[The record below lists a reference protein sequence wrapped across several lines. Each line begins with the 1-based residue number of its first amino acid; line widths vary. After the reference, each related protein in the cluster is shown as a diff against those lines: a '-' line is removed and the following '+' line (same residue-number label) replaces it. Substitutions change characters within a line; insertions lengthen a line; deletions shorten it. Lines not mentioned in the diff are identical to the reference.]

1 MTDERTMQLISAAAD
16 GQLTA
21 DEQAE
26 LERLLESSSEA
37 REFAADLEQMD
48 AILLDSQALDVPGSL
63 HARIVE
69 SIDLPGASPQP
80 SGRGW
85 QRPPDLGALF
95 RYGLAAAA
103 GVLLA
108 VSLYES
114 QVILTGTPDF
124 SKLVGTMA
132 PDRVVAEADIVDV
145 YDFRKDGF
153 ASLAQLQRRDGNL
166 YLDIQIEADQPL
178 DISVTISPAGIWP
191 GALAQ
196 LKDSFESIAIADS
209 ALQVR
214 ASGER
219 RLTVL
224 LSHVGDATFE
234 GQAKIELEFSSNG
247 RLLERG
253 LLQATW

>member
-16 GQLTA
+16 GELTA

-26 LERLLESSSEA
+26 LEQLLESSSEA
-37 REFAADLEQMD
+37 REFAAQLEQLD
-48 AILLDSQALDVPGSL
+48 AILCESPRRDVPDSL
-63 HARIVE
+63 HARIVD
-69 SIDLPGASPQP
+69 SVHLPGISTQP
-80 SGRGW
+80 SGHPWMRL
-85 QRPPDLGALF
+85 PDVGALF
-95 RYGLAAAA
+95 RYGLSVAA

-114 QVILTGTPDF
+114 QVLLTGTPDF
-124 SKLVGTMA
+124 SDLVGTMA

-145 YDFRKDGF
+145 YDFRADGF

-178 DISVTISPAGIWP
+178 DVSVTISPAGIWP

-196 LKDSFESIAIADS
+196 LKHSFESIAIADS
-209 ALQVR
+209 SLKVR
-214 ASGER
+214 TTGER

-224 LSHVGDATFE
+224 LSRVGDTALDNP
-234 GQAKIELEFSSNG
+234 AKIELEFSSNG

-253 LLQATW
+253 LLQAAW